1 MNRLSEIFSTFGLGR
16 AVNSDCSNSAT
27 WLKAD

>member
-1 MNRLSEIFSTFGLGR
+1 MNRLSEIFSTFALSR
-16 AVNSDCSNSAT
+16 VVNSDCSNTAT